1 MRAYERFLKY
11 VMYDTMSL
19 EGRETVPSTPGQ
31 KAFAEVL
38 ASELREFGIEDV
50 RLDDKGYIYGSI
62 PSNIEKEVPVIG
74 FIAHVDT
81 SDAHPSPAKAPRI
94 IEKYDGRILE
104 LAPGVVLNPA
114 IDSNLQN
121 AIGCDIIVTDGTT
134 LLGGDDKA
142 GVAEIMTA
150 LEYIT
155 SHPQFRHGKIAFS
168 FTPDEEIGTSQDH
181 FDVKA
186 FGADFAYTVDGA
198 DFGDIEYENFYGA
211 SAKVTV
217 RGVSTHPGEAKDKMK
232 NASLIAMEFDAL
244 LPPWQRPEHTENYD
258 GFYHL
263 LRIAGDCENCQMA
276 YLVREH
282 DNAKY
287 EEKKAY
293 MEKAAMLLNEKH
305 GAGTV
310 LLEIEDG
317 YRNMAEM
324 VRPHMHLIEF
334 AKAAIAECDVTPRV
348 PAIRGG
354 TDGSELSYKGVPCPN
369 LGTGSFNHHSLTE
382 VANIDHMD
390 QCAQVLLKIMAKY
403 AEFEK

>member
-1 MRAYERFLKY
+1 MRPYERFLNY
-11 VMYDTMSL
+11 VMFDTMSL
-19 EGRETVPSTPGQ
+19 EGQTTVPSTPGQ
-31 KAFAEVL
+31 RTLAEALV
-38 ASELREFGIEDV
+38 SELRGFGIEDV
-50 RLDDKGYIYGSI
+50 RLDDKGYIYGSV

-81 SDAHPSPAKAPRI
+81 SDAHASPKVRPRI
-94 IEKYDGRILE
+94 IKAYDGSRIE
-104 LAPGVVLNPA
+104 LAPDVVL
-114 IDSNLQN
+114 DSATDANLQN

-142 GVAEIMTA
+142 GVAEIITA
-150 LEYIT
+150 LEYMAE
-155 SHPQFRHGKIAFS
+155 HQDFKHGKIAFS
-168 FTPDEEIGTSQDH
+168 FTPDEEIGTSQDN
-181 FDVKA
+181 FDVPA

-211 SAKVTV
+211 SLTV
-217 RGVSTHPGEAKDKMK
+217 DIKGVSTHPGEAKDKMK

-244 LPPWQRPEHTENYD
+244 LPPWERPEHTQDYE

-263 LRIAGDCENCQMA
+263 MHISGDCGHCQMN
-276 YLVREH
+276 YIIREH
-282 DNAKY
+282 DYEKY
-287 EEKKAY
+287 QQRKA
-293 MEKAAMLLNEKH
+293 MVLQAAETLNRRYGE
-305 GAGTV
+305 GTV
-310 LLEIEDG
+310 NAEVKDG

-324 VRPHMHLIEF
+324 VCPHMHLIDF
-334 AKAAIAECDVTPRV
+334 AKEAIAQCGVTPRV

-390 QCAQVLLKIMAKY
+390 QCTEVILKIISRY
-403 AEFEK
+403 AEFEA

>member
-1 MRAYERFLKY
+1 MRPYERFLNY
-11 VMYDTMSL
+11 VMFDTMSV
-19 EGRETVPSTPGQ
+19 EGQTTVPSTPGQ
-31 KAFAEVL
+31 RTLAEALV
-38 ASELREFGIEDV
+38 SELRGFGIEDV
-50 RLDDKGYIYGSI
+50 RLDDKGYIYGSV

-81 SDAHPSPAKAPRI
+81 SDAHPSPSKAPRI
-94 IEKYDGRILE
+94 IENYDGSQIE
-104 LAPGVVLNPA
+104 LAPGVLLDSAN
-114 IDSNLQN
+114 DSNLQN

-142 GVAEIMTA
+142 GVAEIITA
-150 LEYIT
+150 LEYMAE
-155 SHPQFRHGKIAFS
+155 HQDFKHGKIAFS
-168 FTPDEEIGTSQDH
+168 FTPDEEIGTSQDN
-181 FDVKA
+181 FDVPA

-211 SAKVTV
+211 SLTV
-217 RGVSTHPGEAKDKMK
+217 DIKGVSTHPGEAKDKMK

-244 LPPWQRPEHTENYD
+244 LPPWERPEHTQDYE

-263 LRIAGDCENCQMA
+263 MHISGDCGHCQMN
-276 YLVREH
+276 YIIREH
-282 DNAKY
+282 DYEKY
-287 EEKKAY
+287 QQRKTMALQGAEI
-293 MEKAAMLLNEKH
+293 LNQRYGE
-305 GAGTV
+305 GTV
-310 LLEIEDG
+310 SAEVKDG

-324 VRPHMHLIEF
+324 VRPHMHLIDF
-334 AKAAIAECDVTPRV
+334 AKEAIAQCGVTPRV

-390 QCAQVLLKIMAKY
+390 QCTEVILKIISRY
-403 AEFEK
+403 AEFEA

>member
-11 VMYDTMSL
+11 VMYDTTSL

-31 KAFAEVL
+31 KVFAQVL
-38 ASELREFGIEDV
+38 VSELEALGIEDV

-62 PSNIEKEVPVIG
+62 PSNIEKEVPMIG
-74 FIAHVDT
+74 FIAHMDT
-81 SDAHPSPAKAPRI
+81 SDAHPSPASTPRI
-94 IEKYDGRILE
+94 IENYDGSILE
-104 LAPGVVLNPA
+104 LAPGVVLDPA
-114 IDSNLQN
+114 DDHNLQS

-155 SHPQFRHGKIAFS
+155 SHPQFSHGKIAFS

-181 FDVKA
+181 FDVAA

-198 DFGDIEYENFYGA
+198 DFGDVEYENFYGA
-211 SAKVTV
+211 TAKVTV
-217 RGVSTHPGEAKDKMK
+217 KGVSTHPGEAKDKMK

-244 LPPWQRPEHTENYD
+244 LPSWQRPEHTEHYD

-282 DNAKY
+282 DYDKY
-287 EEKKAY
+287 EEKKAFL
-293 MEKAAMLLNEKH
+293 EKAAALLNEKY
-305 GAGTV
+305 GEGTV
-310 LLEIEDG
+310 TLEIEDG

-324 VRPHMHLIEF
+324 VRPHMHLIDF
-334 AKAAIAECDVTPRV
+334 AKEAIAACGTVPRV

-369 LGTGSFNHHSLTE
+369 LGTGSFNHHSLSE

-390 QCAQVLLKIMAKY
+390 QCSEVLLKIIAKY